1 MLSPEPVRA
10 IAELRKGNNSRIFQV
25 DTRAG
30 RYALKKYPATDN
42 RNRLEAE
49 VGALR
54 FFERNGVD
62 RTPRIVAVSTE
73 LRYALFT
80 WIDGDPVDA
89 VTDADVGDFAAFQIA
104 LDAAI
109 DARARTEIGEASEA
123 CLSGLRIM
131 SHIERRYARLEAV
144 KHDVPEFSSF
154 FDDVLVPSLHR
165 FEAQACE
172 AYRRLGLDF
181 TAEIAP
187 ECRTLIPSDLGAHNA
202 LRGTDGRLCFLDFEY
217 FGWDDPVTS
226 IANFVMHPGMRL
238 SE

>member
-62 RTPRIVAVSTE
+62 RTPRIVAVSPE

-89 VTDADVGDFAAFQIA
+89 VTDADVGRFRGLPDRPGRRDRRPGQ
-104 LDAAI
+104 DG
-109 DARARTEIGEASEA
+109 DRR
-123 CLSGLRIM
+123 GLR
-131 SHIERRYARLEAV
+131 SLSLRPAHHVPYRAPLREAR
-144 KHDVPEFSSF
+144 SG
-154 FDDVLVPSLHR
+154 
-165 FEAQACE
+165 QA
-172 AYRRLGLDF
+172 
-181 TAEIAP
+181 
-187 ECRTLIPSDLGAHNA
+187 
-202 LRGTDGRLCFLDFEY
+202 
-217 FGWDDPVTS
+217 
-226 IANFVMHPGMRL
+226 
-238 SE
+238 

>member
-1 MLSPEPVRA
+1 MRSSHPPDDIAEIARVLSPEPVRA

-123 CLSGLRIM
+123 CLS
-131 SHIERRYARLEAV
+131 RRFTASRRKPARLI
-144 KHDVPEFSSF
+144 
-154 FDDVLVPSLHR
+154 
-165 FEAQACE
+165 
-172 AYRRLGLDF
+172 G
-181 TAEIAP
+181 
-187 ECRTLIPSDLGAHNA
+187 
-202 LRGTDGRLCFLDFEY
+202 
-217 FGWDDPVTS
+217 GWDS
-226 IANFVMHPGMRL
+226 ISRRRSRRNAGP
-238 SE
+238 